1 FSSLYF
7 ERIHIPEFVHGKPN
21 EALTVLKEE
30 DDTARRYIQVLDQ
43 RIEKLFNENITEM
56 NHIYSISKKL
66 NETYDAQK
74 YVVVFGKNAAVYG
87 FAEDKDA
94 KKIKADFEQLDDVKV
109 EIASAMSDSRLTP
122 PTKLKNNWFS
132 KPFRMFVE
140 MYGVPSYTDFDPT
153 NLVAISY
160 TFLFGMMFGDIGQG
174 IVLSLVGYFF
184 YKWKGMQLGAVGMR
198 LGISS
203 TIFGFVFGSIF
214 GSEALFEHFM
224 EPMFLPMKSENTM
237 TLLMAAIATGV
248 ILIII
253 SIAFN
258 IFLNIK
264 KKHWGEMLFSQNG
277 LAGLIFYVS
286 VLLLVAN
293 MLVGFN
299 LPLGGPVY
307 IALLIIMPIIMI
319 FLKEPLCHKLE
330 GEK

>member
-1 FSSLYF
+1 
-7 ERIHIPEFVHGKPN
+7 
-21 EALTVLKEE
+21 
-30 DDTARRYIQVLDQ
+30 
-43 RIEKLFNENITEM
+43 M
-56 NHIYSISKKL
+56 
-66 NETYDAQK
+66 
-74 YVVVFGKNAAVYG
+74 
-87 FAEDKDA
+87 
-94 KKIKADFEQLDDVKV
+94 
-109 EIASAMSDSRLTP
+109 TP

-132 KPFRMFVE
+132 RPFRMFVE

-174 IVLSLVGYFF
+174 IVLSLIGYFF

-224 EPMFLPMKSENTM
+224 EPMFLPMESENTM

-258 IFLNIK
+258 IILNLK
-264 KKHWGEMLFSQNG
+264 KKHWGDLLFSQNG
-277 LAGLIFYVS
+277 ILCFSLIISCKYVS
-286 VLLLVAN
+286 GIKFTTWWTTLYWT
-293 MLVGFN
+293 FN
-299 LPLGGPVY
+299 CNASHY
-307 IALLIIMPIIMI
+307 D
-319 FLKEPLCHKLE
+319 FLKRTIILQT
-330 GEK
+330 